1 MAYPSPVLLFIASL
15 LIAMNSV
22 AHRILPNH
30 NLPDVTSN
38 NIAPQPAVVI
48 PGVLRCFIPPLSC
61 PQDTPLVAGVN
72 VILSCD
78 GGRTAIAN
86 ALTHTS
92 GFFQIVVDSSSSILF
107 GASNSND
114 CRIIPVLP
122 IAGCGVFAPTG
133 VVDDPLGA
141 VKTLTENLFR
151 NDDSQVVS
159 MAAICNAQS
168 NSDQSKVHHEHA
180 ISSAQSSY
188 YDPSTLHA

>member
-22 AHRILPNH
+22 AHAHRILPNH

-38 NIAPQPAVVI
+38 NAPQPAVLV

-61 PQDTPLVAGVN
+61 PQDTPFVAGVN

-86 ALTHTS
+86 A
-92 GFFQIVVDSSSSILF
+92 IVVDSSSSILF
-107 GASNSND
+107 GASNTNSND

-141 VKTLTENLFR
+141 VKTLTEKLFR

-180 ISSAQSSY
+180 VSSAQSSY
-188 YDPSTLHA
+188 YDPSTLHS